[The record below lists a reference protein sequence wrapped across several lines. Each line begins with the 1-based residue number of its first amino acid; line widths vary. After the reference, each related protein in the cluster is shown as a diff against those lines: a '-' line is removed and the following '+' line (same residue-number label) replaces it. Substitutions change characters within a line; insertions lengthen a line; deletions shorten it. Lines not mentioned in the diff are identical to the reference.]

1 MEKMRHHLRTRLTA
15 LLLALVCVLGL
26 LPTAAFAASDTIKLK
41 NFGMSGVA
49 YQSKALGRCTL
60 HQMYYDDGGKTTVG
74 FCGTKGGGM
83 GDSLKGQTWS
93 KQQEITDSTV
103 NVMMAYYYAHSTGVF
118 TDAAK
123 AAGVDDVW
131 GPGYTW
137 YMNAWVQACIWR
149 YQQGSMGDP
158 VTSCAEELMA
168 VYNSLEGTHYTSIDD
183 ELDGRSFRDR
193 TKFILDGGAGMWGD
207 CKAYLYNFTGA
218 GSSAHPASSVQKVIL
233 GELKI
238 TEITEEEYSLIVKKV
253 DATNP
258 SKGLPG
264 AEFHIQSENGSFSK
278 DVVTGAD
285 GTCKVEHLDP
295 GTYAVTETKA
305 PDGYEIDNAGPQYVV
320 LPSNGNKTVTVTFTD
335 SPPSGGEG
343 KIRKVDAD
351 DPTKGLPGAV
361 IKITGVD
368 NSFVGTYTTGEG
380 GYLTDVPW
388 DTMPTGSYVAEEMT
402 PPEGYTK
409 SPDQNKIKQ
418 SFVWDGKTDVSLVF
432 ENDSK
437 VKVKLIKLDDSD
449 NPLSGAVFN
458 IVKDGQIVGTEE
470 TGADGSITVT
480 DVTEGMYAF
489 VEVSAPA
496 PYAKL
501 DTPVFAHVDQ
511 ATINGGGTVTVTASD
526 KKLPNLT
533 ILKRDAKTGDVIANT
548 NFEIKGIHYGFHQD
562 VTTGPDGTA
571 TLTGIPVDS
580 YEVTEISVP
589 DPYVVS
595 DEPTQTIWL
604 EAGDSKQLIFDNQ
617 KQPLL
622 RITKIEKGTNTPIP
636 DTVFLL
642 EAIDSDYR
650 QNLTTGKDGWV
661 ELRVAPGSYR
671 ITEQSVPEPYV
682 IGEERTK
689 TISLNGGDEKEVI
702 FENLKKPELTLYKID
717 ADSQQPIPDTVFR
730 VEAINGDYQ
739 DDWKTGPDG
748 MATKRVAPGTYRVTE
763 ISVPAPYYLPDKDAD
778 RVQTVSLNAGD
789 VKKLTFKNRKAPEL
803 TIYKEDSVA
812 GAPIEGAKFHVTYT
826 SNGEAAEAPATIDFG
841 YIFTYARGEIKL
853 HEQGKRLYPGEYT
866 ITEVAP
872 APGFQMKEPTTQ
884 KVIIHGNESKTVT
897 FQNEPLNAIIVEKYD
912 SVTHEALPG
921 CTFQLRFLGG
931 TSGTGGTVIG
941 QKVTGQN
948 GTCIWT
954 GLTAG
959 TYVVEEIDPA
969 DGYSIINSSET
980 VYLADSGE
988 QSVVTVKFDNSP
1000 DGMLLIRKVCSVNP
1014 SITLQ
1019 DAEFKITYAD
1029 GTLIG
1034 DGNGIYRT
1042 DAHGEIRIEGL
1053 KPGKS
1058 VIVTETRAPDG
1069 FIIDT
1074 QSQTVQIKEGRTV
1087 TLTFKNQPRG
1097 KLIIQKRD
1105 SISGQPLSGAEFRVT
1120 TAAGCEVGLDGVIGT
1135 ATLTQ
1140 NGLFTT
1146 DSNGEIR
1153 ISNLAPGA
1161 YVLTEV
1167 KAPAGYV
1174 MDAPSTN
1181 VVIGPNGD
1189 TQTVVVTNTPKGG
1202 LIVEKYDKITKQPLA
1217 DARFKIVYSNG
1228 ELLPDNE
1235 GLTSS
1240 NGLYTTD
1247 QNGQIVIPKV
1257 YPGTLVVTEDKAPDF
1272 YQKDPTPQTVV
1283 VNAGDTQTLRFYDD
1297 PLCTLTILKRDAV
1310 THKPLAGGQ
1319 FLVQYSDGHVI
1330 GPNNG
1335 LYTTGTDGTVTVSG
1349 LRPNATVVVSEQ
1361 KAPKGYI
1368 LDQTPKNIVVR
1379 SGVAN
1384 GLIFDDQPGTTLI
1397 IQKFIEGT
1405 ENEPLSGVAFK
1416 VTDGAGAAVGPDD
1429 GTYYTDKAGEI
1440 VLSGIEP
1447 GTTVKA
1453 REIKTVDGFVLDGTP
1468 QDILIKGGEVQR
1480 LTFWNKRAGTLIIE
1494 KLDSVTKAPLSGA
1507 QFKVLYADGRVV
1519 DTEGGKLS
1527 SNGIYITD
1535 SNGQIKITNVVGT
1548 LVVTEEKCPEGYVMG
1563 SNDKSQTIVVNP
1575 QDTQTLRFYNDPMCS
1590 LTLTKLDSVTGKPVP
1605 GTEFTVK
1612 DGDGN
1617 VLGRYITGKDGTV
1630 VVTGLIPGSTVVV
1643 SESRVPDGYV
1653 LDTTPKTIIVK
1664 NGSNSVSSG
1673 GSSSNGGNSN
1683 GNGSGG
1689 NDLTF
1694 ENDPKMTLTIH
1705 KYIEGTE
1712 NEPLSG
1718 VAFKVTDGGGKEVGP
1733 NNGVYY
1739 TDKSGDIVL
1748 EGLVPGTTIIARE
1761 IKTVEGFVLDGTP
1774 QTIKIEAGKSP
1785 SMTFWNKRDC
1795 SLTILKQSTS
1805 KEPLTGAVFHVTDED
1820 GAAIGTNNG
1829 RYTTDRNGLIT
1840 ITGLQPG
1847 QVLVVTEEKAPNGY
1861 VRDMTPK
1868 TIKIKQGV
1876 ANSLTFE
1883 NAKAGS
1889 LVINK
1894 RSSVDKKIPLEGVT
1908 FKITTSTG
1916 EFLPDENGKISSNGL
1931 YYTDAAGQII
1941 LNGIV
1946 GTLVV
1951 TEVQTIDGYTIHE
1964 ANRSQTVEVKPDDTQ
1979 TLYFYNAPLCSLTL
1993 TKLDSVTGKPV
2004 PGTEFTV
2011 KDGDGTILGRYT
2023 TGKDGTV
2030 VVTGLVPGSTVVV
2043 SESRVPDGY
2052 VLDTTPKTIIV
2063 RNGSNSVSSGGSS
2076 SGGSSGNG
2084 SGGND
2089 LTFENDP
2096 KMTLTIHK
2104 YIEGTANEPLAG
2116 VAFKVVDGSGKPLN
2130 PDGGFYY
2137 TNNAGEIVLEGL
2149 EPGTTITAQEVK
2161 TVDGYVLDG
2170 RPQSIKIEAG
2180 KAQNLTFWNKPAGSL
2195 VIRKLDKETGKPLAG
2210 VEFEMIYAEGGY
2222 VDDAN
2227 GHLSSK
2233 GLYTTDDHGEIHIS
2247 GIVGTVVV
2255 KETRPLPGY
2264 TIEPG
2269 RESQTVVVNPQETQ
2283 TLTFYNIPANT
2294 LTIQKYVDG
2303 TDNEP
2308 LAGVEFLVT
2317 DSTGAV
2323 VGPNN
2328 GYYTTD
2334 MDGRISIP
2342 GLTPGTTITVKE
2354 TKTLD
2359 GYILDGQPQ
2368 SITIKEGGAQS
2379 LTFRN
2384 KKAGG
2389 LIINKVDAAT
2399 KEPLAGV
2406 KFKITY
2412 ADGSNVDLEGGKI
2425 SSNGLYTTDS
2435 LGQIKILGIV
2445 GTVIVEEIETLPGYV
2460 IDPNTKRQTVQV
2472 NANDTQTITFENV
2485 SVGGLEL
2492 IKVSASDKTKRIPNT
2507 TFEIRKMDGGL
2518 VTTVTTDSTGRVH
2531 VDLDAGDYYAVEIEA
2546 GKGFKIDETPRY
2558 FTVKDGETTTL
2569 TVTNKALSGIQIHK
2583 IDSATKKGIYGVTFL
2598 LYDSTNTPIGQYTSD
2613 DQGYVY
2619 IEDITEAGRYYLKE
2633 LENEGY
2639 LVDTQMKTV
2648 YVKPGE
2654 VTLVEWEN
2662 TAVTG
2667 QIQVT
2672 KTSEDYNSMNGWPA
2686 GTPIPGTE
2694 FEIYHYRTNN
2704 LVDTIRT
2711 DKNGL
2716 AVSKPLP
2723 LGRYKIVE
2731 SKSAEFYGLDPTP
2744 IEVEIE
2750 YAGQIVKTAM
2760 TNKALYTNVSINKR
2774 GYAQVMPGQQ
2784 IRYDFSG
2791 IANNSTTALSSFY
2804 WRDTLPAALRLDR
2817 IVTGTYNVQGNY
2829 KIVYRTNLSG
2839 ETYRVLD
2846 DNVSTTKN
2854 SVVAASPAALGLAS
2868 GEYVTEVM
2876 FVFGVVPSN
2885 FRQVEAPQIHCN
2897 VVSWLK
2903 GGAQFVNQAD
2913 VGGIYNG
2920 QWIMATD
2927 RWVTTVYKPVK
2938 PSKPL
2943 PRTGY

>member
-1 MEKMRHHLRTRLTA
+1 MERTRHHLRTRLTA

-26 LPTAAFAASDTIKLK
+26 FPTTAFAAADTIKLK
-41 NFGMSGVA
+41 EFGMSGVA

-60 HQMYYDDGGKTTVG
+60 HQMYYENGSATTVG
-74 FCGTKGGGM
+74 FCGTKGAGM
-83 GDSLKGQTWS
+83 GNSLKGQTWGNKS
-93 KQQEITDSTV
+93 EISDSTV
-103 NVMMAYYYAHSTGVF
+103 KIMMAYYYAHSTGTF
-118 TDAAK
+118 TDEAHALG
-123 AAGVDDVW
+123 ADDVW
-131 GPGYTW
+131 GPEYTW

-158 VTSCAEELMA
+158 VIACAEELMA
-168 VYNSLEGTHYTSIDD
+168 VYNSLKGTHYTSIDE

-193 TKFILDGGAGMWGD
+193 TQFILDGGAGLWGD
-207 CKAYLYNFTGA
+207 CKVYQYNFTGS
-218 GSSAHPASSVQKVIL
+218 GSQAHPASSVQKVIL

-238 TEITEEEYSLIVKKV
+238 PETTEEEYSLIVKKV

-285 GTCKVEHLDP
+285 GTYKQEHLDP
-295 GTYAVTETKA
+295 GTYAVTETA
-305 PDGYEIDNAGPQYVV
+305 PPPGGYEIDNPGPQYVV
-320 LPSNGNKTVTVTFTD
+320 LPGNGNNTVTVTFMD
-335 SPPSGGEG
+335 SPPSSGDGS
-343 KIRKVDAD
+343 IRKVDAD
-351 DPTKGLPGAV
+351 DPSKGLAGAV
-361 IKITGVD
+361 IRITGVD
-368 NSFVGTYTTGEG
+368 NSFTGTYVTGEG

-388 DTMPTGSYVAEEMT
+388 DTMPTGSYVAEEVT

-409 SPDQNKIKQ
+409 SPDQSKVKQ
-418 SFVWDGKTDVSLVF
+418 TFVWDGKTDVSLVF

-437 VKVKLIKLDDSD
+437 VKIKLIKLDDSD
-449 NPLSGAVFN
+449 NPLPGAVFN
-458 IVKDGQIVGTEE
+458 IVKDGQIIGTEK

-480 DVTEGMYAF
+480 DVTEGLYAF

-501 DTPVFAHVDQ
+501 DEPVFAHVDQ
-511 ATINGGGTVTVTASD
+511 ATINGGGTVTVSAAD
-526 KKLPNLT
+526 KRLPNLT
-533 ILKRDAKTGDVIANT
+533 ILKRDKQTGDVIPNT
-548 NFEIKGIHYGFHQD
+548 HFEIKGIHYGYHDD
-562 VTTGPDGTA
+562 VSTGPDGKAVLTA
-571 TLTGIPVDS
+571 LPSDS
-580 YEVTEISVP
+580 YEVTEKSVP
-589 DPYVVS
+589 DPWVVG

-604 EAGDSKQLIFDNQ
+604 EGGDNKELIFDNL

-622 RITKIEKGTNTPIP
+622 KISKIEKGTGTKIP
-636 DTVFLL
+636 GTVFLL
-642 EAIDSDYR
+642 EAIDGDYR
-650 QNLTTGKDGWV
+650 HEVTTEANGSV
-661 ELRVAPGSYR
+661 ELRVAPGSYK
-671 ITEQSVPEPYV
+671 ITEQSVPEPYY
-682 IGEERTK
+682 ISDKPTQ

-702 FENLKKPELTLYKID
+702 FQNFKKPELTLSKID
-717 ADSQQPIPDTVFR
+717 ADTKEPIPGTVLR

-739 DDWKTGPDG
+739 DDWTTGPDG
-748 MATKRVAPGTYRVTE
+748 KVTKYVTPGTFRVTE
-763 ISVPAPYYLPDKDAD
+763 ISVPSPWYLPDKDAD
-778 RVQTVSLNAGD
+778 RVQTISLNPGD
-789 VKKLTFKNRKAPEL
+789 VKELVFRNRKEPEI
-803 TIYKEDSVA
+803 TIFKEDSVA
-812 GAPIEGAKFHVTYT
+812 GAPVEGAKFHVTYT
-826 SNGEAAEAPATIDFG
+826 SNGEASEAPASADYG
-841 YIFTYARGEIKL
+841 YLFTDANGEIKL
-853 HEQGKRLYPGEYT
+853 HEQGKKLYPGEYT

-872 APGFQMKEPTTQ
+872 PPGFQMKEPSTQ
-884 KVIIHGNESKTVT
+884 TVILHGNESKTVT

-912 SVTHEALPG
+912 SVSHEALPG

-941 QKVTGQN
+941 QKVTGKN

-959 TYVVEEIDPA
+959 TYICEELDPA

-988 QSVVTVKFDNSP
+988 QSVVTVRFDNSP
-1000 DGMLLIRKVCSVNP
+1000 DGNLLIRKVCSVNP

-1019 DAEFKITYAD
+1019 DAEFKVTYAD

-1034 DGNGIYRT
+1034 DSNGIYRS
-1042 DAHGEIRIEGL
+1042 DENGEVRISGL

-1058 VIVTETRAPDG
+1058 VVVTEVRAPDG
-1069 FIIDT
+1069 FILDT
-1074 QSQTVQIKEGRTV
+1074 QSQTIQIKEGRTV
-1087 TLTFKNQPRG
+1087 SLTFKNQPRG

-1105 SISGQPLSGAEFRVT
+1105 SISGQPLSGAQFRLT
-1120 TAAGCEVGLDGVIGT
+1120 TPAGCEVGLDGVIGT

-1140 NGLFTT
+1140 NGIFTT

-1153 ISNLAPGA
+1153 VSNLAPGA
-1161 YVLTEV
+1161 LILTEI

-1174 MDAPSTN
+1174 IDNPSTN
-1181 VVIGPNGD
+1181 VMIGPNGD
-1189 TQTVVVTNTPKGG
+1189 TQTVIVTNTPKGS
-1202 LIVEKYDKITKQPLA
+1202 LVVEKYDKITKQPLA
-1217 DARFKIVYSNG
+1217 GARFKIVYSNG

-1247 QNGQIVIPKV
+1247 QNGQIVISKV
-1257 YPGTLVVTEDKAPDF
+1257 QPGTLVVTEDKAPDF

-1310 THKPLAGGQ
+1310 THKPLSGGQ
-1319 FLVQYSDGHVI
+1319 FLVQYSDGHAV

-1349 LRPNATVVVSEQ
+1349 LRPNATVMVSEQ

-1379 SGVAN
+1379 SGVVN

-1429 GTYYTDKAGEI
+1429 GVYYTDKVGEI

-1494 KLDSVTKAPLSGA
+1494 KLDSVTKTPLVGA

-1527 SNGIYITD
+1527 SNGIYFTD

-1563 SNDKSQTIVVNP
+1563 SNDKSQTVVVRP

-1590 LTLTKLDSVTGKPVP
+1590 LTLTKLDSVTGKPVAN
-1605 GTEFTVK
+1605 TEFTVK

-1617 VLGRYITGKDGTV
+1617 VLGRYVTGKDGTV

-1664 NGSNSVSSG
+1664 NGS
-1673 GSSSNGGNSN
+1673 GNSW
-1683 GNGSGG
+1683 
-1689 NDLTF
+1689 T
-1694 ENDPKMTLTIH
+1694 
-1705 KYIEGTE
+1705 
-1712 NEPLSG
+1712 
-1718 VAFKVTDGGGKEVGP
+1718 
-1733 NNGVYY
+1733 
-1739 TDKSGDIVL
+1739 
-1748 EGLVPGTTIIARE
+1748 
-1761 IKTVEGFVLDGTP
+1761 
-1774 QTIKIEAGKSP
+1774 
-1785 SMTFWNKRDC
+1785 
-1795 SLTILKQSTS
+1795 
-1805 KEPLTGAVFHVTDED
+1805 
-1820 GAAIGTNNG
+1820 
-1829 RYTTDRNGLIT
+1829 
-1840 ITGLQPG
+1840 
-1847 QVLVVTEEKAPNGY
+1847 
-1861 VRDMTPK
+1861 
-1868 TIKIKQGV
+1868 
-1876 ANSLTFE
+1876 
-1883 NAKAGS
+1883 
-1889 LVINK
+1889 
-1894 RSSVDKKIPLEGVT
+1894 
-1908 FKITTSTG
+1908 
-1916 EFLPDENGKISSNGL
+1916 
-1931 YYTDAAGQII
+1931 
-1941 LNGIV
+1941 
-1946 GTLVV
+1946 
-1951 TEVQTIDGYTIHE
+1951 
-1964 ANRSQTVEVKPDDTQ
+1964 
-1979 TLYFYNAPLCSLTL
+1979 
-1993 TKLDSVTGKPV
+1993 
-2004 PGTEFTV
+2004 
-2011 KDGDGTILGRYT
+2011 
-2023 TGKDGTV
+2023 
-2030 VVTGLVPGSTVVV
+2030 
-2043 SESRVPDGY
+2043 
-2052 VLDTTPKTIIV
+2052 
-2063 RNGSNSVSSGGSS
+2063 SGGSS
-2076 SGGSSGNG
+2076 SGGNSSSSSDSSGN
-2084 SGGND
+2084 GND

-2130 PDGGFYY
+2130 PDGGIYY

-2149 EPGTTITAQEVK
+2149 EPGTTITAQEIK
-2161 TVDGYVLDG
+2161 TVDGFVLDG

-2180 KAQNLTFWNKPAGSL
+2180 KAQNLTFWNKRAGSL
-2195 VIRKLDKETGKPLAG
+2195 IIRKLDKQSGKPLAN
-2210 VEFEMIYAEGGY
+2210 VEFEVQYAEGGF
-2222 VDDAN
+2222 VDDDN

-2233 GLYTTDDHGEIHIS
+2233 GLYTTNDHGEIHIS
-2247 GIVGTVVV
+2247 GIVGTVVI
-2255 KETRPLPGY
+2255 KETRPLPNY

-2269 RESQTVVVNPQETQ
+2269 RESQTITVNPQETQ
-2283 TLTFYNIPANT
+2283 TATFYNIPANT
-2294 LTIQKYVDG
+2294 LTIEKYLETETGNEPLKGVTFLVTDSSGAFVGNSNGEYTTDETGSVVLPGLTPGTTVTAKEIKVPEGVVLDSAPKSILIKEGEAQVLRFVNKAAGALVIQKLDKLTNKPLAGVEFELTYAEGGYVDAANGHLSSNGRYTTNDAGEIRISGVTG
-2303 TDNEP
+2303 TIVVKEVKCLPGYTIDPATQTQTVKVNPADTQTLKFYNVPGTTLTIQKLVTGTKDQP
-2308 LAGVEFLVT
+2308 LAGVEFLIT
-2317 DSTGAV
+2317 DSSGAYI
-2323 VGPNN
+2323 GPNQ
-2328 GYYTTD
+2328 GIYRTD
-2334 MDGRISIP
+2334 EYGRITLS
-2342 GLTPGTTITVKE
+2342 GLEPGTVITAKE
-2354 TKTLD
+2354 TKTVDGFVLD
-2359 GYILDGQPQ
+2359 GTPK
-2368 SITIKEGGAQS
+2368 SIEIKEGEAQT
-2379 LTFRN
+2379 LTF
-2384 KKAGG
+2384 
-2389 LIINKVDAAT
+2389 
-2399 KEPLAGV
+2399 
-2406 KFKITY
+2406 Y
-2412 ADGSNVDLEGGKI
+2412 
-2425 SSNGLYTTDS
+2425 
-2435 LGQIKILGIV
+2435 
-2445 GTVIVEEIETLPGYV
+2445 
-2460 IDPNTKRQTVQV
+2460 
-2472 NANDTQTITFENV
+2472 NAP
-2485 SVGGLEL
+2485 VGGLEL

-2518 VTTVTTDSTGRVH
+2518 VETVTTDSTGRVH
-2531 VDLDAGDYYAVEIEA
+2531 VDLDAGDYYAVETEA
-2546 GKGFKIDETPRY
+2546 GKGFKIDETPQY

-2569 TVTNKALSGIQIHK
+2569 TVTNKAFSGILIHK
-2583 IDSATKKGIYGVTFL
+2583 IDSATKKGIYGATFL

-2619 IEDITEAGRYYLKE
+2619 IEDITESGRYYLKE

-2654 VTLVEWEN
+2654 TTLIEWEN

-2731 SKSAEFYGLDPTP
+2731 SKAAEFYGLDPTP

-2750 YAGQIVKTAM
+2750 YAGQIVKAAM

-2784 IRYDFSG
+2784 IRYDFTG

-2804 WRDTLPAALRLDR
+2804 WRDTLPSALRLDK

-2839 ETYRVLD
+2839 ETYRVIA
-2846 DNVSTTKN
+2846 DNVSTAKN

-2897 VVSWLK
+2897 VISWVK

-2913 VGGIYNG
+2913 VGGVYNG